1 MKTHNLQQKGISYVT
16 FTFLLAFYFA
26 LVVNIPIY
34 KELNGIFSSLDNVK
48 IGFII
53 TIPIFFLA
61 ALNFLFNLF
70 SWPWVGKPF
79 FITLLIISSM
89 VSYASYNYG
98 TLFDSGMIANIA
110 ETDSSEAS
118 SYLSTY
124 SVIWTLLMGGVPAM
138 IVYKVKLQSQRHQ
151 LLYFS
156 LTKLVS
162 MLSSLAVI
170 AVIASV
176 YYQDYASVGRNNSY
190 LKKFIIPT
198 QFVYSATGYVKEKYF
213 TTPEPYRE
221 IGIDAK
227 QSDSAVKQ
235 AQNKPTLLVF
245 VVGETART
253 QNYQLNGY
261 KRETN
266 PCTRLPKT
274 CSFAHVAI
282 FRL

>member
-79 FITLLIISSM
+79 FIILLIISSM

-118 SYLSTY
+118 SYLSAY
-124 SVIWTLLMGGVPAM
+124 SVIWTLLMGG
-138 IVYKVKLQSQRHQ
+138 R
-151 LLYFS
+151 
-156 LTKLVS
+156 
-162 MLSSLAVI
+162 
-170 AVIASV
+170 
-176 YYQDYASVGRNNSY
+176 
-190 LKKFIIPT
+190 
-198 QFVYSATGYVKEKYF
+198 
-213 TTPEPYRE
+213 
-221 IGIDAK
+221 
-227 QSDSAVKQ
+227 
-235 AQNKPTLLVF
+235 
-245 VVGETART
+245 
-253 QNYQLNGY
+253 
-261 KRETN
+261 
-266 PCTRLPKT
+266 PCDDCL
-274 CSFAHVAI
+274 
-282 FRL
+282 